1 MKTCCEVAVVVLERK
16 LSTCKAK
23 VILTE
28 YKNVH
33 NLFYIYIYNV
43 FFWMIILVTPEMSIT
58 DYHFNLT
65 SWSLFLTEKDKK
77 NKINHS
83 CINHILHYVY
93 LQTFDF
99 LP

>member
-1 MKTCCEVAVVVLERK
+1 
-16 LSTCKAK
+16 
-23 VILTE
+23 
-28 YKNVH
+28 
-33 NLFYIYIYNV
+33 
-43 FFWMIILVTPEMSIT
+43 MIILVTPEMSIT

-77 NKINHS
+77 YKINHS